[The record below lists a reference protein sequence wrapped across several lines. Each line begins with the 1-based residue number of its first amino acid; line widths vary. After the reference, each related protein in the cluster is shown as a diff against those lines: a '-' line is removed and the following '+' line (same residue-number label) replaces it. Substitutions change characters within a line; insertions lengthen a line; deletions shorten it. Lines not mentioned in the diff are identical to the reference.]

1 MDITLTSQQEHTNTM
16 TENIITEEYPN
27 LYNGKFSV
35 KDWSRIV
42 HALQSYVISEEA
54 NLRRQNVGDREWQE
68 VNEYSGLARDIQLYV
83 LPLGDGD
90 ER

>member
-1 MDITLTSQQEHTNTM
+1 M
-16 TENIITEEYPN
+16 TDNIITEEYPN

-35 KDWSRIV
+35 ENWSRIV
-42 HALQSYVISEEA
+42 HALKSYVISEETT
-54 NLRRQNVGDREWQE
+54 LRTQNVGDREWQE
-68 VNEYSGLARDIQLYV
+68 LSDYSGLARDIELFV

>member
-1 MDITLTSQQEHTNTM
+1 M
-16 TENIITEEYPN
+16 TDNIITEEYPN

-35 KDWSRIV
+35 ENWSRIV
-42 HALQSYVISEEA
+42 HALKSYVISEETT
-54 NLRRQNVGDREWQE
+54 LRTQNVGDREWQE
-68 VNEYSGLARDIQLYV
+68 LNDYSGLARDIELFI

>member
-1 MDITLTSQQEHTNTM
+1 M

-35 KDWSRIV
+35 EDWSRIV
-42 HALQSYVISEEA
+42 HALKSYVITQEEVI
-54 NLRRQNVGDREWQE
+54 RTKNVGDREWQE
-68 VNEYSGLARDIQLYV
+68 LEEYSTIARDIEYYIIS
-83 LPLGDGD
+83 LGNSN

>member
-1 MDITLTSQQEHTNTM
+1 M
-16 TENIITEEYPN
+16 TDNIITEEYPN

-42 HALQSYVISEEA
+42 HALKSYVISEEA
-54 NLRRQNVGDREWQE
+54 NLRHKNVGDREWQE
-68 VNEYSGLARDIQLYV
+68 LNDYSGLARDIELYV
-83 LPLGDGD
+83 LPLGEVN